1 MTDDAREKDAET
13 IEGVLAMARHGRND
27 PAATLD
33 AVVSAL
39 AALRTETSKPLGHEE
54 EVDQWMYHVGPI
66 PEGFTVEPVGIR
78 TDGAGE
84 QLDAR
89 VPLREAL
96 AVIARDVMPD
106 EIADEVEEHVYRAL
120 AECGEVDAHEWLKRR
135 GAGDLAQCEA
145 TNDGCRCQWRAG
157 HDGMH
162 TDGILFWDDED
173 SDAYELRIAQ
183 AESWAREF
191 IGLRPD
197 WLASP
202 PGGDEPSE
210 LPKPVRL
217 EDGQPDESHDWIT
230 EKVGDNAFIALCS
243 RCEIDIEDAE
253 ALEGCPSEPAPV
265 DEDEL
270 VEWVSDEI
278 LKLLQGTEMPVT
290 DSIRLAI
297 KIVRRVGTRPESG
310 TDSGVVEALKDAR
323 EIAAGYAEAPC
334 FNVLLGE
341 VDDDNPCTCPTC
353 AIRLILARLTDT
365 KGD

>member
-173 SDAYELRIAQ
+173 SDAPAPGGEPETDRNEDWDDVPDALEMLRPQGGKTSHRWLAFEKVRRFVNLHLSRTETSPEVGLTRDSVAGVLLRFRDAAYMAGLSKSALPEGEPYLDEIM
-183 AESWAREF
+183 
-191 IGLRPD
+191 GLRT
-197 WLASP
+197 
-202 PGGDEPSE
+202 PSE
-210 LPKPVRL
+210 STGDVEAHIRVLMNAAYQL
-217 EDGQPDESHDWIT
+217 EVVDSW
-230 EKVGDNAFIALCS
+230 LRS
-243 RCEIDIEDAE
+243 R
-253 ALEGCPSEPAPV
+253 
-265 DEDEL
+265 
-270 VEWVSDEI
+270 
-278 LKLLQGTEMPVT
+278 T
-290 DSIRLAI
+290 
-297 KIVRRVGTRPESG
+297 PES
-310 TDSGVVEALKDAR
+310 VEGS
-323 EIAAGYAEAPC
+323 E
-334 FNVLLGE
+334 
-341 VDDDNPCTCPTC
+341 
-353 AIRLILARLTDT
+353 
-365 KGD
+365 